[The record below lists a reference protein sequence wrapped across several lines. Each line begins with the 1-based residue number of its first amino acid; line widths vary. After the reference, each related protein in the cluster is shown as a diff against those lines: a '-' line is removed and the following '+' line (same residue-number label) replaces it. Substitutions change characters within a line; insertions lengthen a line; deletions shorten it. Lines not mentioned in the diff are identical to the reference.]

1 MGMIVGVHR
10 QKVALFFDIQ
20 PEFAVKVPR
29 DCKIRHC
36 EVKTIE
42 RMNAEFPGA
51 AARLDKSLDRG
62 HRISSICTA
71 LCAARKATLLG
82 SRRRSFSRCAVF
94 DDRIGQYV
102 NLFDCGIF
110 RFSDLEVE
118 SRAPCSISRQAYLIG
133 RKKVLSRKNIFSL
146 TLN

>member
-10 QKVALFFDIQ
+10 QKGALFFDIQ

-29 DCKIRHC
+29 DRKIRYC
-36 EVKTIE
+36 EVKTIK
-42 RMNAEFPGA
+42 RMNAEFLGA
-51 AARLDKSLDRG
+51 AARLDKSLNRC

-82 SRRRSFSRCAVF
+82 SRRRSFSRCAFF
-94 DDRIGQYV
+94 DNRIGQYA

-118 SRAPCSISRQAYLIG
+118 SRARLIRSRANHI
-133 RKKVLSRKNIFSL
+133 
-146 TLN
+146 